1 MRMRLVE
8 NPIVVIIAV
17 LCVLIVHISFAQN
30 ETAFE
35 SKDIPINPYALK
47 PPPPTF
53 PQTGGHSPLSYT
65 DTYTQ
70 SWPRGGALDQMTL
83 QSVGTY
89 GDYHPQSHP
98 IPIDSTS
105 SYVD

>member
-8 NPIVVIIAV
+8 KSIVVMIAI
-17 LCVLIVHISFAQN
+17 LCVLFVCISFAQN
-30 ETAFE
+30 EIAFE
-35 SKDIPINPYALK
+35 SKDLPIDPYALK

-53 PQTGGHSPLSYT
+53 PQTRRHSPLSSPPPSP
-65 DTYTQ
+65 Q
-70 SWPRGGALDQMTL
+70 SWPRPRTLDQMPL